1 MHHSLHMMQRVES
14 EVARLRIQVGSTE
27 HSHAALEATVQGQL
41 DACVRHVE
49 KRLFEAAQAK
59 VRNRGG
65 RPKASDAPPF
75 VITFSCYLS
84 TQVSSFQHES
94 VTRIEIRAYHP
105 RNV

>member
-1 MHHSLHMMQRVES
+1 MHHSLHLMQRVES

-49 KRLFEAAQAK
+49 KRLFKAAQAK

-65 RPKASDAPPF
+65 RPESF
-75 VITFSCYLS
+75 GRTTFCDHIQLLSKHTSIKLS
-84 TQVSSFQHES
+84 T
-94 VTRIEIRAYHP
+94 
-105 RNV
+105 